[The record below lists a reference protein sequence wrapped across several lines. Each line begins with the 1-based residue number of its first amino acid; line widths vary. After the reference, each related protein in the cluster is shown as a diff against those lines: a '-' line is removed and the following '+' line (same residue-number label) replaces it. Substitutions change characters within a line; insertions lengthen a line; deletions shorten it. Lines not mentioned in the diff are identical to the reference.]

1 MCLTIHV
8 ADWDGLC
15 DHLRYL
21 PWEDIFKL
29 FGSAAASEFC
39 EWVQVGSD
47 VYVSYGKCHVRPHS
61 STWFSAACAAAKV
74 HRNYIFRW
82 HPKDKSSASKVKF
95 RQSSNCW
102 KRAS

>member
-1 MCLTIHV
+1 MIIFEISP
-8 ADWDGLC
+8 
-15 DHLRYL
+15 R
-21 PWEDIFKL
+21 EDIFKL
-29 FGSAAASEFC
+29 CGSDAASEFC

-47 VYVSYGKCHVRPHS
+47 VYVSYGKCQIRPHS

-74 HRNYIFRW
+74 YRNYIFRLYL
-82 HPKDKSSASKVKF
+82 KDKSSVCKVKF